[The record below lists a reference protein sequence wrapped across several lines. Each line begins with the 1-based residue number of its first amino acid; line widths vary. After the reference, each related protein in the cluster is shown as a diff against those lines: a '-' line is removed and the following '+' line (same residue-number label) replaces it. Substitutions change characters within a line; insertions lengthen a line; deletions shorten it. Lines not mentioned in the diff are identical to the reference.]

1 VTLCSSSRLVSHKS
15 PHYAHHL
22 PLATPAV
29 VGSGMTSSSVMDAMG
44 ASDGRQILGGNFMK
58 MFGIQVGTREVSVGR
73 CSFRLGAP
81 SNWGLHTPTNHSLA
95 VDAVTVRITDVE
107 DAFCVSLHRALG
119 SSVRGP
125 SCSEIDATALPS
137 AEVRPTPHPRRS
149 TRSSP
154 HPHRARSG
162 HEPGRTPPSSRSSD
176 ASVVPYAHFT
186 DMWVHP
192 VSLRQS

>member
-1 VTLCSSSRLVSHKS
+1 
-15 PHYAHHL
+15 
-22 PLATPAV
+22 LAA
-29 VGSGMTSSSVMDAMG
+29 
-44 ASDGRQILGGNFMK
+44 
-58 MFGIQVGTREVSVGR
+58 
-73 CSFRLGAP
+73 AP
-81 SNWGLHTPTNHSLA
+81 SGWAHRRTGDFTRTSILLRSGSLMLLFTTDHSLV
-95 VDAVTVRITDVE
+95 VDAVTVRITDIE
-107 DAFCVSLHRALG
+107 DTFCVSLHRALG

-154 HPHRARSG
+154 RPHRARSS
-162 HEPGRTPPSSRSSD
+162 HEPGRTPPSSRSSN
-176 ASVVPYAHFT
+176 ASVVTYARFT